1 MSDFMLEKR
10 TLEQELLDGPDFGL
24 QEVRDTFRFLVPV
37 NRWLGGVRPQV
48 RFFERES
55 RSWERHKTYR
65 ILDAGCG
72 IGDVPIAL
80 VKWGRRQGYRLQVDA
95 VDRHP
100 LIVEHARQA
109 CQDYPEIALFCQDVF
124 EFEGQGYD
132 YVHAAQFV
140 HHFRDEKVPEVL
152 AYLLSRCR
160 CKLVVNDLLRAPLF
174 YAATWFVT
182 LFASAVSRHDARV
195 SVKRGFTIGELEKL
209 LRDGGFQDYSLE
221 RHFFYRFLL
230 VVGK

>member
-24 QEVRDTFRFLVPV
+24 QEVRDTLRFLVPV

-109 CQDYPEIALFCQDVF
+109 CQDYPEIALFCP
-124 EFEGQGYD
+124 
-132 YVHAAQFV
+132 
-140 HHFRDEKVPEVL
+140 DEKVPEVL